1 MAENT
6 ATRKIRHRGRFEQI
20 GIYLV
25 KFMRLFVYQNDWK
38 VLPMSIVIAGL
49 VSLVVR
55 RDFFVTMEGTLK
67 GALALSCIAIWNG
80 FFNSIQVVCREREI
94 IKREHRSGL
103 HISSYIVSHMLYQA
117 LLCLIQTV
125 LTIYTCKMM
134 GIKFPTEGLFTSWM
148 MLDVGI
154 TVFLISYSA
163 DMISLWIS
171 TLVHNTTTAMSIM
184 PFILIAQLVFS
195 GGIFQ
200 LPAWSDGISK
210 LMISHY
216 GVRCIAAQA
225 DYNNRPMVTAWNTLV
240 KMENNDIE
248 VAYTLDELMV
258 MLKDDQEDAAVKL
271 LSADGV
277 GQKIVEIL
285 KGKNVDREVIIN
297 AIIDVIKSDPRY
309 EEIKDKKFTIFKVKI
324 KDVIDAIGR
333 EKVRDYL
340 QYKTAQVTQNPD
352 YAMTESN
359 ILRMWLAFVMFI
371 VLFASLSVV
380 CLEFIDKDKR

>member
-80 FFNSIQVVCREREI
+80 FFNSIQVLCREREI

-117 LLCLIQTV
+117 LLCLVQTV

-359 ILRMWLAFVMFI
+359 ILRMWLAFVAFI
-371 VLFASLSVV
+371 VMFSSLSIV

>member
-117 LLCLIQTV
+117 LLCLVQTV

-359 ILRMWLAFVMFI
+359 ILRMWLAFVAFI
-371 VLFASLSVV
+371 VMFSSLSIV

>member
-1 MAENT
+1 MAENS
-6 ATRKIRHRGRFEQI
+6 ATRKIRHRGRLEQI

-38 VLPMSIVIAGL
+38 VLPMAIVIAGL

-80 FFNSIQVVCREREI
+80 FFNSIQVICREREI

-103 HISSYIVSHMLYQA
+103 HISSYIVSHMIYQA
-117 LLCLIQTV
+117 LLCLVQTV

-134 GIKFPTEGLFTSWM
+134 GIKFPKEGLFSNWM
-148 MLDVGI
+148 MVDVGV

-200 LPAWSDGISK
+200 LPAWSNSISK

-240 KMENNDIE
+240 KMENNDLE
-248 VAYTLDELMV
+248 VAFTLDELMV
-258 MLKDDQEDAAVKL
+258 MLNDDENDNVVKL
-271 LSADGV
+271 LSTNDIGK
-277 GQKIVEIL
+277 KIKDTL
-285 KGKNVDREVIIN
+285 KDYNVDKKVIVN
-297 AIIDVIKSDPRY
+297 AIIQAIKSDPQY
-309 EEIKDKKFTIFKVKI
+309 EAMKDQKITIFKVKV
-324 KDVIDAIGR
+324 KDVINAIGR
-333 EKVRDYL
+333 DRVRDYL
-340 QYKTAQVTQNPD
+340 QYTTAQATQNPN
-352 YAMTESN
+352 YAFTEDN
-359 ILRMWLAFVMFI
+359 IARMWLAFLMVI
-371 VLFASLSVV
+371 ALFATLSVV

>member
-1 MAENT
+1 
-6 ATRKIRHRGRFEQI
+6 GRFEQI

-38 VLPMSIVIAGL
+38 VLPMAIVIAGH

-80 FFNSIQVVCREREI
+80 FFNSIQVICREREI

-103 HISSYIVSHMLYQA
+103 HISSYIVSHMIYQA
-117 LLCLIQTV
+117 LLCLVQTV

-134 GIKFPTEGLFTSWM
+134 GIKFPKEGLFSKWM
-148 MLDVGI
+148 MVDVGV

-200 LPAWSDGISK
+200 LPAWSNSISK

-240 KMENNDIE
+240 KMENNDLE
-248 VAYTLDELMV
+248 VAFTLDELMV
-258 MLKDDQEDAAVKL
+258 MLNDDENDNVVKL
-271 LSADGV
+271 LSTNDIGK
-277 GQKIVEIL
+277 KIKDTL
-285 KGKNVDREVIIN
+285 KDYDVDKKVIVN
-297 AIIDVIKSDPRY
+297 AIIQAIKSDPQY
-309 EEIKDKKFTIFKVKI
+309 EAMKDQKITIFKVKV
-324 KDVIDAIGR
+324 KDVINAIGR
-333 EKVRDYL
+333 DRVRDYL
-340 QYKTAQVTQNPD
+340 QYTTAQATQNPN
-352 YAMTESN
+352 YAFTEDN
-359 ILRMWLAFVMFI
+359 IARMWLAFLMVI
-371 VLFASLSVV
+371 ALFATLSVV

>member
-6 ATRKIRHRGRFEQI
+6 ATRKVRHRGRFEQI

-55 RDFFVTMEGTLK
+55 LDFFVTMEGTLK
-67 GALALSCIAIWNG
+67 GALALSCVAIWNG

-117 LLCLIQTV
+117 ILCLIQTV
-125 LTIYTCKMM
+125 LTIYTSKMM
-134 GIKFPTEGLFTSWM
+134 GINFPKQGLFTNWM
-148 MLDVGI
+148 MVDIGI

-200 LPAWSDGISK
+200 LPAWSNGISR

-225 DYNNRPMVTAWNTLV
+225 DYNNRPMVTAWNTLI
-240 KMENNDIE
+240 KMEDNDIE

-258 MLKDDQEDAAVKL
+258 MLKDEDQGTVVKL
-271 LSADGV
+271 LSADGAGRIIKDTLKAYHV
-277 GQKIVEIL
+277 DKSVIV
-285 KGKNVDREVIIN
+285 N
-297 AIIDVIKSDPRY
+297 AIITAIKNDPRY
-309 EEIKDKKFTIFKVKI
+309 ESMKDEKITIFKIKI
-324 KDVIDAIGR
+324 RDVIDAVGR
-333 EKVRDYL
+333 DKVKNYL

-352 YAMTESN
+352 YAMTKQN
-359 ILRMWLAFVMFI
+359 IAQMWLAFVLFI
-371 VLFASLSVV
+371 VLFSSLSIV

>member
-1 MAENT
+1 MAENS
-6 ATRKIRHRGRFEQI
+6 ATRKIRHRGRLEQI

-38 VLPMSIVIAGL
+38 VLPMAIVIAGL

-80 FFNSIQVVCREREI
+80 FFNSIQVICREREI

-103 HISSYIVSHMLYQA
+103 HISSYIVSHMIYQA
-117 LLCLIQTV
+117 LLCLVQTV

-134 GIKFPTEGLFTSWM
+134 GIKFPKEGLFSNWM
-148 MLDVGI
+148 MVDVGV

-200 LPAWSDGISK
+200 LPAWSNSISK

-240 KMENNDIE
+240 KMENNDLE
-248 VAYTLDELMV
+248 VAFTLDELMV
-258 MLKDDQEDAAVKL
+258 MLNDDENDNVVKL
-271 LSADGV
+271 LSTNAIGK
-277 GQKIVEIL
+277 KIKDTL
-285 KGKNVDREVIIN
+285 KDYDVDKKVIVN
-297 AIIDVIKSDPRY
+297 AIIQAIKSDPQY
-309 EEIKDKKFTIFKVKI
+309 EAMKDQKITIFKVKV
-324 KDVIDAIGR
+324 KDVINAIGR
-333 EKVRDYL
+333 DRVRDYL
-340 QYKTAQVTQNPD
+340 QYTTAQATQNPN
-352 YAMTESN
+352 YAFTEDN
-359 ILRMWLAFVMFI
+359 IARMWLAFLMVI
-371 VLFASLSVV
+371 ALFATLSVV

>member
-1 MAENT
+1 MAETT
-6 ATRKIRHRGRFEQI
+6 ATRKIRHRGRLEQI
-20 GIYLV
+20 GIYFV
-25 KFMRLFVYQNDWK
+25 KFLRLFVYQNDWK

-67 GALALSCIAIWNG
+67 GALALSCVSIWNG

-117 LLCLIQTV
+117 LMCLVQTV

-134 GIKFPTEGLFTSWM
+134 GIKFPEKGLFSNWM
-148 MLDVGI
+148 TVDVGI

-200 LPAWSDGISK
+200 LPAWSNGISK

-216 GVRCIAAQA
+216 GVRCIAAQG

-258 MLKDDQEDAAVKL
+258 MLEDDDKGSIVKL
-271 LSADGV
+271 LSSDGV
-277 GQKIVEIL
+277 GRKVKETL
-285 KGKNVDREVIIN
+285 KDYNFDKSVVLN
-297 AIIDVIKSDPRY
+297 AIIEAIRKDPNY
-309 EEIKDKKFTIFKVKI
+309 EKMKDEKITIFKVKI

-333 EKVRDYL
+333 ERVRDYL

-352 YAMTESN
+352 YALTKQN
-359 ILRMWLAFVMFI
+359 IAQMWMAFVMFI
-371 VLFASLSVV
+371 IMFSALSVI

>member
-6 ATRKIRHRGRFEQI
+6 ATRNIRHRGRFEQI

-359 ILRMWLAFVMFI
+359 ILSMWLAFVAFI
-371 VLFASLSVV
+371 VLFSSLSIV

>member
-20 GIYLV
+20 GIYFV
-25 KFMRLFVYQNDWK
+25 KFLRLFVYQNDWK

-67 GALALSCIAIWNG
+67 GALALSCVAIWNG

-94 IKREHRSGL
+94 IKREHRAGL

-117 LLCLIQTV
+117 LMCLIQTI

-134 GIKFPTEGLFTSWM
+134 GIKFPKEGMFSNWM
-148 MLDVGI
+148 MVDIGVTI
-154 TVFLISYSA
+154 FLISYSA
-163 DMISLWIS
+163 DMTSLWIS
-171 TLVHNTTTAMSIM
+171 TLVHSTTTAMSIM
-184 PFILIAQLVFS
+184 PFVLIAQLVFS
-195 GGIFQ
+195 GGIFS

-216 GVRCIAAQA
+216 GVRCIAAQG
-225 DYNNRPMVTAWNTLV
+225 DYNNRPMVTAWNTLI

-248 VAYTLDELMV
+248 VAYTVDELML
-258 MLKDDQEDAAVKL
+258 MLKDDKQDSAVKL
-271 LSADGV
+271 LSTDGI
-277 GQKIVEIL
+277 GKRISDTL
-285 KGKNVDREVIIN
+285 KDYNIDKSVIIN
-297 AIIDVIKSDPRY
+297 AIIDVITSDPEY
-309 EEIKDKKFTIFKVKI
+309 DALKDKRVTIFKVKV

-333 EKVRDYL
+333 DKIKNYL
-340 QYKTAQVTQNPD
+340 QYKTAEVTQNPD
-352 YAMTESN
+352 YAKTGEN
-359 ILRMWLAFVMFI
+359 IASMWLAFVLFI
-371 VLFASLSVV
+371 AAFSALSVI

>member
-6 ATRKIRHRGRFEQI
+6 ATRKVRHRGRFEQI

-67 GALALSCIAIWNG
+67 GALALSCVAIWNG

-117 LLCLIQTV
+117 ILCLIQTV
-125 LTIYTCKMM
+125 LTIYTSKMM
-134 GIKFPTEGLFTSWM
+134 GINFPKQGLFTNWM
-148 MLDVGI
+148 MVDIGI

-200 LPAWSDGISK
+200 LPAWSDGISR

-225 DYNNRPMVTAWNTLV
+225 DYNNRPMVTAWNTLI
-240 KMENNDIE
+240 KMEDNDIE

-258 MLKDDQEDAAVKL
+258 MLKDEDQGTVVKL
-271 LSADGV
+271 LSADGAGRIIKDTLKAYHV
-277 GQKIVEIL
+277 DKSVIV
-285 KGKNVDREVIIN
+285 N
-297 AIIDVIKSDPRY
+297 AIITAIKNDPRY
-309 EEIKDKKFTIFKVKI
+309 ESMKDEKITIFKIKI
-324 KDVIDAIGR
+324 RDVIDAVGR
-333 EKVRDYL
+333 DKVKDYL

-352 YAMTESN
+352 YAMTKQN
-359 ILRMWLAFVMFI
+359 IAQMWLAFVLFI
-371 VLFASLSVV
+371 VLFSSLSIV

>member
-6 ATRKIRHRGRFEQI
+6 ATRKVRHRGRFEQI

-67 GALALSCIAIWNG
+67 GALALSCVAIWNG

-117 LLCLIQTV
+117 ILCLIQTV
-125 LTIYTCKMM
+125 LTIYTSKMM
-134 GIKFPTEGLFTSWM
+134 GINFPKQGLFTNWM
-148 MLDVGI
+148 MVDIGI

-200 LPAWSDGISK
+200 LPAWSDGISR

-225 DYNNRPMVTAWNTLV
+225 DYNNRPMVTAWNTLI
-240 KMENNDIE
+240 KMEDNDIE
-248 VAYTLDELMV
+248 VAYTIDELMV
-258 MLKDDQEDAAVKL
+258 MLKDEDQGTVVKL
-271 LSADGV
+271 LSADGAGRIIKDTLKAYHV
-277 GQKIVEIL
+277 DKSVIV
-285 KGKNVDREVIIN
+285 N
-297 AIIDVIKSDPRY
+297 AIITAIKNDPRY
-309 EEIKDKKFTIFKVKI
+309 ESMKDEKITIFKIKI
-324 KDVIDAIGR
+324 RDVIDAVGR
-333 EKVRDYL
+333 DRVKDYL

-352 YAMTESN
+352 YAMTKQN
-359 ILRMWLAFVMFI
+359 IAQMWLAFVLFI
-371 VLFASLSVV
+371 VLFSSLSIV

>member
-1 MAENT
+1 MAENS

-38 VLPMSIVIAGL
+38 VLPMAIVIAGL

-80 FFNSIQVVCREREI
+80 FFNSIQVICREREI

-103 HISSYIVSHMLYQA
+103 HISSYIVSHMIYQA
-117 LLCLIQTV
+117 LLCLVQTV

-134 GIKFPTEGLFTSWM
+134 GIKFPKEGLFSNWM
-148 MLDVGI
+148 MVDVGV

-200 LPAWSDGISK
+200 LPAWSNSISK

-240 KMENNDIE
+240 KMENNDLE
-248 VAYTLDELMV
+248 VAFTLDELMV
-258 MLKDDQEDAAVKL
+258 MLNDDENDNVVKL
-271 LSADGV
+271 LSTNDIGK
-277 GQKIVEIL
+277 KIKDTL
-285 KGKNVDREVIIN
+285 KDYDVDKKVIVN
-297 AIIDVIKSDPRY
+297 AIIQAIKSDPQY
-309 EEIKDKKFTIFKVKI
+309 EAMKDQKITIFKVKV
-324 KDVIDAIGR
+324 KDVINAIGR
-333 EKVRDYL
+333 DRVRDYL
-340 QYKTAQVTQNPD
+340 QYTTAQATQNPD
-352 YAMTESN
+352 YAMTAEN
-359 ILRMWLAFVMFI
+359 IAQMWMAFLI
-371 VLFASLSVV
+371 IIALFATLSVV

>member
-125 LTIYTCKMM
+125 LTIYTCKSM

-359 ILRMWLAFVMFI
+359 ILSMWLAFVAFI
-371 VLFASLSVV
+371 VLFSSLSIV